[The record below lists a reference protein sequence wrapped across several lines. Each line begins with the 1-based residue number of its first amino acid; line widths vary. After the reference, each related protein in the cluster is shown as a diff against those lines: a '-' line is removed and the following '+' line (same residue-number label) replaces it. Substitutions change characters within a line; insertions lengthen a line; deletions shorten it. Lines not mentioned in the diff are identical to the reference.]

1 MYAVFFLG
9 VMMFRFGLVGKMGS
23 GKTTLGN
30 MLIENFCGK
39 RIAFAD
45 KLKEDILHFHF
56 TEDGKIE
63 KPRDRALMQAYGQLR
78 RGELRTVDF
87 YDGRVYNIDGSCY
100 IARTER
106 TGTKVMHS
114 SEYVGE
120 CLSNHWVEQLIQ
132 KASALQNNIIVD
144 DIRRNNEST
153 ALCENNFVIIKIDCS
168 VEERLRRL
176 TARDGSFD
184 PKTLT
189 DISETEVDEIKY
201 DYVVD
206 NNNSDTKFAFEE
218 LIKLI

>member
-1 MYAVFFLG
+1 
-9 VMMFRFGLVGKMGS
+9 MFRFGLVGKMGS

-78 RGELRTVDF
+78 RGELRTINF
-87 YDGRVYNIDGSCY
+87 YNGRVDNIDGNCY
-100 IARTER
+100 IDRIER

-120 CLSNHWVEQLIQ
+120 CLSSHWVDQLIQ
-132 KASALQNNIIVD
+132 KARVLQNNVIVD

-153 ALCENNFVIIKIDCS
+153 ALCENGFLIVKIDCS
-168 VEERLRRL
+168 MEERLRRL

-184 PKTLT
+184 PSTLT

-206 NNNSDTKFAFEE
+206 NNNGDTELAFKE